1 MIQLYTACAYVLLLS
16 GQQFETRGLWTA
28 ATLPLLAPKAQQV
41 STDFITSR
49 QMPKH
54 SCTPAL
60 CPASFPSESQHLSH
74 SAGQPIRPC
83 HLSHS
88 SVLNAI
94 KTPSREMI
102 SCPFPSPKPQ
112 PIQALS
118 RVGLTDF
125 NSSLKHKQLL
135 QSVVFN

>member
-1 MIQLYTACAYVLLLS
+1 MSFYFLDSNLRQEVS
-16 GQQFETRGLWTA
+16 EQQPV
-28 ATLPLLAPKAQQV
+28 LPLLAPKAQQV
-41 STDFITSR
+41 SVDFITSR
-49 QMPKH
+49 QKPKH
-54 SCTPAL
+54 SCRPAL
-60 CPASFPSESQHLSH
+60 CPASFPSESQHSSL

-88 SVLNAI
+88 SVLSAVQ
-94 KTPSREMI
+94 TPSREMI